1 MVSETTFTS
10 GNLTERENTKNDNI
24 FYGLWGDILSIAN
37 INAGREESFETKLG
51 KKLTFPQPTPYTS
64 CLCEICENSSLLA
77 KGLNSRMKF
86 SENSF

>member
-51 KKLTFPQPTPYTS
+51 KKLTFPQPIHHTHHVYVKYVKT
-64 CLCEICENSSLLA
+64 LLFSL
-77 KGLNSRMKF
+77 KG
-86 SENSF
+86 